1 MKNGGTIAPLRNVS
15 LCIATMKR
23 ALERPEHLPG
33 MVTLFGPS
41 GWGKTTAAIYVANT
55 TRAYYVQ
62 ARSAW
67 TRKAMLLAILRE
79 MGIPPARTVYEMTEQ
94 VAEQLSLSG
103 RPLIVDEMDHI
114 VDRNMVELVRD
125 VYEGSQAAILLI
137 GEERLP
143 TKLKRWERFHGRM
156 LDWIPAQPADLSDM
170 ALLRDLYCT
179 RITVA
184 DDLLGRILEVSRGSV
199 RRICVNLE
207 RVQTEAVRTGVESM
221 DRELWGKRELFT
233 GEAPRRRV
241 A

>member
-1 MKNGGTIAPLRNVS
+1 MKKAGAIAPLRNVS
-15 LCIATMKR
+15 LCIAAMNR

-41 GWGKTTAAIYVANT
+41 GWGKTTAVLYVANS
-55 TRAYYVQ
+55 TRSYYVQ
-62 ARSAW
+62 AKSAW

-79 MGIPPARTVYEMTEQ
+79 MGIPPARTVYEMSEQ

-103 RPLIVDEMDHI
+103 RPLIVDEMDHV

-125 VYEGSQAAILLI
+125 IYEASQGAILLI

-156 LDWIPAQPADLSDM
+156 LDWIPAQPADFSDVV
-170 ALLRDLYCT
+170 LLRDLYCT
-179 RITVA
+179 RVTVT
-184 DDLLGRILEVSRGSV
+184 DDLLARILEVSRGSV
-199 RRICVNLE
+199 RRICVNLD
-207 RVQTEAVRTGVESM
+207 RVQAEAVRLGMESM
-221 DRELWGKRELFT
+221 DRKTWGSRELFT
-233 GEAPRRRV
+233 GEAPKRRV